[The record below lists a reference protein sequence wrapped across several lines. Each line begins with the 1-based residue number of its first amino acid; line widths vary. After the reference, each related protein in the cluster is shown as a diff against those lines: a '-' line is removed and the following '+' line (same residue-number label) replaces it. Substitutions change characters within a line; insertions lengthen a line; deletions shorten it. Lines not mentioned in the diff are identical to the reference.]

1 MSNQSTV
8 FGSRPPPGTE
18 EAPPHAEARVLCL
31 GNELLADDALGP
43 TVAAALQRLA
53 LPSVEIECTEQ
64 TGFNLLDHIL
74 STRRLVVVDTIL
86 TGKFK
91 PGSIL
96 CLRETDVESVFGSS
110 PHYIGLFE
118 ALAVARRLQLPVPA
132 VVDIVAVEGADCT
145 TVGGPM
151 HPAVRLAIPATV
163 NLVVSLLK
171 ERQRM
176 RPALDSGFAHRARS
190 RPLETEDVT
199 EQAEGEG
206 PCGNRLSG
214 PG

>member
-1 MSNQSTV
+1 
-8 FGSRPPPGTE
+8 
-18 EAPPHAEARVLCL
+18 L
-31 GNELLADDALGP
+31 GNELLADDALGAA
-43 TVAAALQRLA
+43 VATALQRLA
-53 LPSVEIECTEQ
+53 LPDVEIECTEQ
-64 TGFNLLDHIL
+64 TGFHLLDYIL
-74 STRRLVVVDTIL
+74 NTRRLVVVDTIL

-96 CLRETDVESVFGSS
+96 CLQETEIESVFGGS

-145 TVGGPM
+145 TVGGTM

-171 ERQRM
+171 ERPEM
-176 RPALDSGFAHRARS
+176 RASPEPGFAHRGRG
-190 RPLETEDVT
+190 RPFETEGVT
-199 EQAEGEG
+199 ERAKGEG
-206 PCGNRLSG
+206 PCGNRLCG